1 MKKILVIGNF
11 TRDVNILD
19 SGKRSSIG
27 GPPYYIHKALK
38 YYSDLKLIIVSSIG
52 NDFPRE
58 SINDLCKDNV
68 ECILKQYSTPT
79 ISFVNDY
86 RNVVRKQSVKGGG
99 YKITAEQ
106 IRSVGKVDFSIVS
119 PVLDEVDKSLLEE
132 IKSRSRVAVDPQG
145 FLRVLDDGMIRLAS
159 SDLSY
164 YQGVDILK
172 PSVEEFRV
180 LTRDLKD
187 LYSILNIVR
196 GYVVVSS
203 GDKGAYLLI
212 DGFTY
217 YIPAY
222 KVKGVDVT
230 GAGDMFIGSLIYSLV
245 KGTSILDSCIYSNA
259 VVSILLERD
268 VISSDLLNYRINFIK
283 KGLKIFKLEKL
294 KNILL
299 L

>member
-19 SGKRSSIG
+19 SGRRSSIG

-38 YYSDLKLIIVSSIG
+38 HHPDLKLIIVSSIG
-52 NDFPRE
+52 KDFPSE
-58 SINDLCKDNV
+58 SINDICKDNV
-68 ECILKQYSTPT
+68 ECILKQYNTPT

-106 IRSVGKVDFSIVS
+106 ISSVGKVDFSIVS
-119 PVLDEVDKSLLEE
+119 PVLNEVDKSLLEG
-132 IKSRSRVAVDPQG
+132 IKSRFKVAVDPQG
-145 FLRVLDDGMIRLAS
+145 FLRVLDNGMVRLVS

-187 LYSILNIVR
+187 IYTILNLVR
-196 GYVVVSS
+196 GYIIVSN
-203 GDKGAYLLI
+203 GDQGAYLLM
-212 DGFTY
+212 DRSTY

-222 KVKGVDVT
+222 KVRGVDVT
-230 GAGDMFIGSLIYSLV
+230 GAGDMFLGSLIYSLV

-259 VVSILLERD
+259 VVSILLEQD
-268 VISSDLLNYRINFIK
+268 VLSSDLLNYRMDFIK
-283 KGLKIFKLEKL
+283 KRLKIFKLEEL